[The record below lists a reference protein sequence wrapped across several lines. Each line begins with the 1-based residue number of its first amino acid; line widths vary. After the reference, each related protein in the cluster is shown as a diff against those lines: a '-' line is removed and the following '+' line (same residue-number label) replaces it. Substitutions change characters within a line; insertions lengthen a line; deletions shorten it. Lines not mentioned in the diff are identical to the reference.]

1 VPTVKVRMR
10 EGKKQAIGKSLKAI
24 VYRLKNNPTQPR
36 RNSGFFV
43 GVVMQD
49 VEMMKLA
56 LRLARKGEG
65 KVSLNPMVGAV
76 VMKNGNIV
84 GSGYHQKFGEPHA
97 EINALNQAGKKAKGG
112 ILYLNLEPHSFYGK
126 TPPCT
131 DSIIKAGI
139 KEVFCSMLD
148 PNPRVNGKGIK
159 KLMDEGIKVN
169 LGLLADEA
177 KRLNEVYLKY
187 ITTGMPFVILK
198 VAQSLDGKIATLT
211 GDSKWITSEDARDY
225 VHRLRDKVDA
235 VLVGSKTIL
244 KDNPGLTIHEKRGRN
259 PKRIILTANGFIPPN
274 SRILCDN
281 KDGKTIV
288 VTSKITPFLKG
299 CGAKIWEIEKTK
311 SDQINLR
318 KFLKKAG
325 QQGIAS
331 ILVEGGQETFT
342 SFLKERLV
350 DKFYYFLSPK
360 ITGEGLDT
368 FGDLKIERIKDSLEL
383 KDLTLKKFYKDYLL
397 IGYPDW
403 RN

>member
-1 VPTVKVRMR
+1 MR
-10 EGKKQAIGKSLKAI
+10 
-24 VYRLKNNPTQPR
+24 
-36 RNSGFFV
+36 
-43 GVVMQD
+43 
-49 VEMMKLA
+49 LA

-65 KVSLNPMVGAV
+65 KVSPNPMVGAV

-139 KEVFCSMLD
+139 KEVFCSMSD

-159 KLMDEGIKVN
+159 RLRDEGIKVN
-169 LGLLADEA
+169 LGLLEDEA
-177 KRLNEVYLKY
+177 RRLNEVYLKY
-187 ITTGMPFVILK
+187 TTTGMPFVILK
-198 VAQSLDGKIATLT
+198 VAQSLDGKIATPA

-225 VHRLRDKVDA
+225 VHRLRGKVDA
-235 VLVGSKTIL
+235 VLVGSNTIS
-244 KDNPGLTIHEKRGRN
+244 KDDPELTIHKQRGEN
-259 PKRIILTANGFIPPN
+259 PLRIILTAKGDVPPDC
-274 SRILCDN
+274 RIIRDN
-281 KDGKTIV
+281 KDRKTVIV
-288 VTSKITPFLKG
+288 ASKLTPSLKS
-299 CGAKIWEIEKTK
+299 CGAETWEI
-311 SDQINLR
+311 R
-318 KFLKKAG
+318 KNRSGEVDLPEFLKKAG

-331 ILVEGGQETFT
+331 ILVEGGKEIFT

-360 ITGEGLDT
+360 VIGEGLDT
-368 FGDLKIERIKDSLEL
+368 FGDLKIERIKDSLKL
-383 KDLTLKKFYKDYLL
+383 KDITLKKFSRDYLL
-397 IGYPDW
+397 VGYPDW

>member
-1 VPTVKVRMR
+1 MR
-10 EGKKQAIGKSLKAI
+10 
-24 VYRLKNNPTQPR
+24 
-36 RNSGFFV
+36 
-43 GVVMQD
+43 
-49 VEMMKLA
+49 LA

-65 KVSLNPMVGAV
+65 KVSPNPMVGAV

-131 DSIIKAGI
+131 DSITKAGI

-148 PNPRVNGKGIK
+148 PNPKVNGKGIK
-159 KLMDEGIKVN
+159 RLRDEGIKVN

-187 ITTGMPFVILK
+187 MTTGIPFVILK
-198 VAQSLDGKIATLT
+198 VAQSLDGKIATPT

-225 VHRLRDKVDA
+225 VHRLRGKVDA
-235 VLVGSKTIL
+235 VLVGSNTIS
-244 KDNPGLTIHEKRGRN
+244 KDDPELTIHKQRGEN
-259 PKRIILTANGFIPPN
+259 PLRIILTAKGDVPPDCRTIRN
-274 SRILCDN
+274 N
-281 KDGKTIV
+281 KDRKTII

-299 CGAKIWEIEKTK
+299 CGAEIWEIGKNRSGEV
-311 SDQINLR
+311 DLPE
-318 KFLKKAG
+318 FLKKAG
-325 QQGIAS
+325 QEGIAS

-360 ITGEGLDT
+360 ILGQGLDT

-397 IGYPDW
+397 VGYPDW